1 MRVLEQ
7 KVFRIVFDRVFGR
20 RGKGSRALDDT
31 PRVRILLRALVSS
44 WLWLCCFTH
53 VAQAQELT
61 LWHAYRGA
69 EQETLE
75 GLLNEWNKRHPDAR
89 VTAQPFA
96 PSVYSSKLT
105 NDIPQGNGPDLF
117 IAAHERVGDWSQT
130 NLLAEW
136 SDEDASW
143 SDYHPT
149 TIEALVYDK
158 KRWGLPLSYK
168 SVALFY
174 NTELVQEPPDTT
186 DALIAEAKK
195 HTDAKN
201 KRYGLVYESTN
212 MYMHAGWLF
221 GFGGEIFDEDGN
233 FILESKESAGS
244 LTFARSLIVEH
255 GVVPEEADG
264 TLVSH
269 LFNSKQAAFA
279 INGPWF
285 LGELDKDLP
294 YAIAPLPI
302 ISATGQPAK
311 PFLTVEAAFVSGKSE
326 HPKRAREV
334 ALFLAGK
341 QASIT
346 RAVDGRQ
353 PVANLAAYK
362 DRRIS
367 EDRILMTFR
376 RQLDA
381 SVPMPN
387 RPEMSSVWEPTNR
400 ALRRVMRGAVE
411 PDAAL
416 TEAKALFE
424 VFQRPPP
431 KERSLAPLITGLIL
445 LLLAALAIGAR
456 RFVREDMWPQ
466 VKANLPA
473 YVYLAPAIL
482 GMMILIVI
490 PFVVGS
496 IVSLFVHTQGS
507 FTFVGLENFWRI
519 ITSQDY
525 GVTDPLSFYFTLAVT
540 VMWTAINVFLHV
552 SIGMGLAL
560 LLREPWLKLRGI
572 YRVLLIV
579 PWAVPNYIT
588 ALIWKGMFHK
598 QFGAINGLLDAFGL
612 EPVSWFSKFSTA
624 FAANVTTNTWLG
636 FPFMMVVILGALQA
650 IPRDLEE
657 AAEVDGATWWQR
669 MRYVTLPLLRPSLV
683 PAVVLGT
690 VWTFNMFNIIY
701 LVSGGEPDGA
711 TEILISESYKWAFE
725 RQNQYGYAA
734 AYSVL
739 IFLVLLA
746 YSASTGQLKTSD

>member
-1 MRVLEQ
+1 MIRT
-7 KVFRIVFDRVFGR
+7 R
-20 RGKGSRALDDT
+20 RA
-31 PRVRILLRALVSS
+31 LRALVLA
-44 WLWLCCFTH
+44 WALVCCIVQT
-53 VAQAQELT
+53 AWADELT
-61 LWHAYRGA
+61 LWHSYRGA

-75 GLLNEWNKRHPDAR
+75 GLLDEWNQQPPELT
-89 VTAQPFA
+89 VTAEPFA
-96 PSVYSSKLT
+96 PSVYTSKLT

-130 NLLAEW
+130 KLLAEW
-136 SDEDASW
+136 TEQDASFTA
-143 SDYHPT
+143 YHPAT
-149 TIEALVYDK
+149 VEALVYDG
-158 KRWGLPLSYK
+158 KRWGVPLSYK
-168 SVALFY
+168 SAALFY
-174 NTELVQEPPDTT
+174 NTEMVKSPPDTT

-195 HTDAKN
+195 HTAPKE

-221 GFGGEIFDEDGN
+221 GFGGQIFDEQGN
-233 FILESKESAGS
+233 FILESKESARS
-244 LTFARSLIVEH
+244 FAFARALINEH
-255 GVVPEEADG
+255 GIVPEEADG

-294 YAIAPLPI
+294 FAIAPLPI
-302 ISATGQPAK
+302 VSATGQPAK
-311 PFLTVEAAFVSGKSE
+311 PFLTVEAAFIS
-326 HPKRAREV
+326 ARSKNPDGARKI
-334 ALFLAGK
+334 ALFLADK

-346 RAVDGRQ
+346 RAIKGRQ
-353 PVANLAAYK
+353 PVANLSAYQ

-381 SVPMPN
+381 TVPMPN

-431 KERSLAPLITGLIL
+431 KERSLAPLITGLAL
-445 LLLAALAIGAR
+445 LLLIALVIGVR
-456 RFVREDMWPQ
+456 RFTRENMWPK

-525 GVTDPLSFYFTLAVT
+525 GVTDPLSFYFTLLVT

-598 QFGAINGLLDAFGL
+598 QFGAINGLLDALGL
-612 EPVSWFSKFSTA
+612 EPISWFSKFSTA

-746 YSASTGQLKTSD
+746 YSASTGQLKTRD

>member
-1 MRVLEQ
+1 VIRT
-7 KVFRIVFDRVFGR
+7 R
-20 RGKGSRALDDT
+20 RA
-31 PRVRILLRALVSS
+31 LRALVLA
-44 WLWLCCFTH
+44 WALVCCIIQT
-53 VAQAQELT
+53 AWADEIT
-61 LWHAYRGA
+61 LWHSYRGA

-75 GLLNEWNKRHPDAR
+75 GLLKEWNAQHPELT
-89 VTAQPFA
+89 VTAEPFA
-96 PSVYSSKLT
+96 PGVYTSKLT

-130 NLLAEW
+130 KLLREW
-136 SDEDASW
+136 TEQDASW
-143 SDYHPT
+143 ASYHPT
-149 TIEALVYDK
+149 TVEALVYDG
-158 KRWGLPLSYK
+158 KRWGIPLSYK

-174 NTELVQEPPDTT
+174 NTEMVQVPPDTT

-195 HTDAKN
+195 HTASKE

-221 GFGGEIFDEDGN
+221 GFGGQIFDAQGN
-233 FILESKESAGS
+233 FVLESAESADS
-244 LTFARSLIVEH
+244 FAFARALVNEH

-269 LFNSKQAAFA
+269 LFNSRQAAFA

-302 ISATGQPAK
+302 VSSTGQPAK
-311 PFLTVEAAFVSGKSE
+311 PFLTVEAAFIS
-326 HPKRAREV
+326 ARTENPDGARQV
-334 ALFLAGK
+334 ALFLADR

-346 RAVDGRQ
+346 RAIKGRQ
-353 PVANLAAYK
+353 PVANLSAYQ
-362 DRRIS
+362 DRRLS
-367 EDRILMTFR
+367 EDRVLMTFR

-431 KERSLAPLITGLIL
+431 KERSLAPLITGLAL
-445 LLLAALAIGAR
+445 LLLIALAIGAR
-456 RFVREDMWPQ
+456 RFMRENMWPQ

-507 FTFVGLENFWRI
+507 FTFVGIENFYRI

-525 GVTDPLSFYFTLAVT
+525 GVTDPLSFYFTLLVT

-560 LLREPWLKLRGI
+560 LLREPWLKMRGI

-598 QFGAINGLLDAFGL
+598 QFGAINGVLDALGL

-657 AAEVDGATWWQR
+657 AAEVDGASWWQR

-746 YSASTGQLKTSD
+746 YSASTGQLKTRD